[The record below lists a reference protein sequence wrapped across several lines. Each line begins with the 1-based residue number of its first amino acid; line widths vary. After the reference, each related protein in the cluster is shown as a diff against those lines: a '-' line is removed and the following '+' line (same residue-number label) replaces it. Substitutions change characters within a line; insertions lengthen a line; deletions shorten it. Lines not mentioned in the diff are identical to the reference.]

1 MINTLSLRIKELRE
15 SNSWSQEVLADKL
28 NTTKQ
33 SISNWEI
40 GKRKPDYETLEAIAD
55 IFNVDIDFL
64 FGRKDTT
71 TIIQNPLSRKL
82 SDKEKE
88 ILMPFN
94 KLNGEGQNKVID
106 YTYDLL
112 NSDKYVEEEVASY
125 IGYAA
130 AGRGYNYLDDIKVDI
145 AIPKKDRPN
154 YDFIIKVTGDSM
166 APKIKN
172 GSLAFVKVNTD
183 YDNGKIYVVDNDGSV
198 FIKKVYFEQD
208 RIILRSINKKYGD
221 IEITFSDGFR
231 VLGEVVDF
239 ENQ

>member
-94 KLNGEGQNKVID
+94 KLNGEGQNKVIN

-112 NSDKYVEEEVASY
+112 DSDKYVEEEVASY

-130 AGRGYNYLDDIKVDI
+130 AGSGYNYLDDIKVDI
-145 AIPKKDRPN
+145 TIPKKDRPN

-166 APKIKN
+166 APKIKDGN
-172 GSLAFVKVNTD
+172 IAFVKVNTD

-231 VLGEVVDF
+231 VLGEVVDW
-239 ENQ
+239 E